1 MTDPYIVLGWYGIV
15 LSSPSTAKPRM
26 MSSPVIAWMREVTDN
41 PAIDYEQIV
50 IFGIW
55 LRLVLEVWV

>member
-1 MTDPYIVLGWYGIV
+1 
-15 LSSPSTAKPRM
+15 M